1 MTMRERRWK
10 EQNLPGVDL
19 MDGVRVELR
28 SGLEVLAEKGVLQEV
43 GGQSQGFVFTYCN
56 VQSLGL
62 SKAKKKKKKSHLL
75 HPQKT
80 KGRILF

>member
-28 SGLEVLAEKGVLQEV
+28 SGLEVLAERKE
-43 GGQSQGFVFTYCN
+43 SF
-56 VQSLGL
+56 
-62 SKAKKKKKKSHLL
+62 KK
-75 HPQKT
+75 
-80 KGRILF
+80 